1 MLKTFLINLDRRP
14 DRLMFVKQQL
24 ENLGIAFERVS
35 AVDGNC
41 LTDEQKVFFNQQRFA
56 LECKRKAV
64 NGEIGCALSHQAV
77 WQRIVAENIPYALIL
92 EDDVQLKP
100 ELVSLLADKRN
111 YESFDFLNL
120 TLKRPFYDID
130 VTAVNF
136 CITQQQ
142 FIRPRFWQFFKR
154 RSWHSMESKAIV
166 RWKIFRL
173 HALSNGMTAC
183 ECDIAPSLACCY
195 IVSLQ
200 GAKNMLLASKT
211 LFYPI
216 DKVWHYSGGQL
227 KEAFLVEPLAFQS
240 LDSDIP
246 HRVRFKLTLVQR
258 VKRFFVK
265 GRHWQRL
272 LDVVR
277 MYGWTRL

>member
-24 ENLGIAFERVS
+24 VSLGIAFERVS
-35 AVDGNC
+35 AVDGSC
-41 LTDEQKVFFNQQRFA
+41 LTDAQKAIFNQQRFA
-56 LECKRKAV
+56 LECKRKV
-64 NGEIGCALSHQAV
+64 VDGEIGCALSHQAV
-77 WQRIVAENIPYALIL
+77 WQQMVAENIPYALIL

-100 ELVSLLADKRN
+100 ELASLLADVQN

-120 TLKRPFYDID
+120 TLKKPFYNVDA
-130 VTAVNF
+130 AVVNYF
-136 CITQQQ
+136 VNKHQVV
-142 FIRPRFWQFFKR
+142 RPRFWQLFKR
-154 RSWHSMESKAIV
+154 RSWRSMERKAIV
-166 RWKIFRL
+166 KWKIFRL
-173 HALSNGMTAC
+173 HTLSNGMTAC

-246 HRVRFKLTLVQR
+246 HRVRFKLTLAQR
-258 VKRFFVK
+258 FKRFFVK

-272 LDVVR
+272 FDVVR

>member
-14 DRLMFVKQQL
+14 DRLTFVKQQL
-24 ENLGIAFERVS
+24 ENLDVAFERVN
-35 AVDGNC
+35 AIDGSS
-41 LTDEQKVFFNQQRFA
+41 LTDEQKAFFNQKRFA
-56 LECKRKAV
+56 LECKRKV
-64 NGEIGCALSHQAV
+64 VKGEIGCALSHLAV

-100 ELVSLLADKRN
+100 ELASLLADKKN

-120 TLKRPFYDID
+120 TLKKPFYDID
-130 VTAVNF
+130 ATDINLCV
-136 CITQQQ
+136 TQQQ
-142 FIRPRFWQFFKR
+142 FIRPQFWQLFKR
-154 RSWHSMESKAIV
+154 RSWRFMESKAIV

-173 HALSNGMTAC
+173 HTLSNGMIAC

-195 IVSLQ
+195 IVSLH
-200 GAKNMLLASKT
+200 GARSMLLASKN

-216 DKVWHYSGGQL
+216 DKIWHYSGGRL
-227 KEAFLVEPLAFQS
+227 KEAFMVEPLASQS

-246 HRVRFKLTLVQR
+246 HRVRFRLTLWQKF
-258 VKRFFVK
+258 KRFFVK
-265 GRHWQRL
+265 GRHWQRRF
-272 LDVVR
+272 DVVR

>member
-14 DRLMFVKQQL
+14 DRLTFVKQQL
-24 ENLGIAFERVS
+24 ENLDIAFERVN
-35 AVDGNC
+35 AIDGSC
-41 LTDEQKVFFNQQRFA
+41 LTDEQKAFLNQQRFA
-56 LECKRKAV
+56 LECKRKVV

-77 WQRIVAENIPYALIL
+77 WQRMVAENIPYALIL

-100 ELVSLLADKRN
+100 ELASLLADVRN

-120 TLKRPFYDID
+120 ALKKPFYDVD
-130 VTAVNF
+130 AVVVNSF
-136 CITQQQ
+136 VNKHQIM
-142 FIRPRFWQFFKR
+142 RPRFWQLFKR
-154 RSWHSMESKAIV
+154 RSWRSMERKAIV
-166 RWKIFRL
+166 KWKIFRL
-173 HALSNGMTAC
+173 HTLSNGMNAC

-200 GAKNMLLASKT
+200 GARNMLLASKN

-227 KEAFLVEPLAFQS
+227 KEAFLVEPLASQS

-246 HRVRFKLTLVQR
+246 HRVRFRLTLWQKF
-258 VKRFFVK
+258 KRFFVK
-265 GRHWQRL
+265 GRHWQRRF
-272 LDVVR
+272 DVVR

>member
-24 ENLGIAFERVS
+24 ENLGIDFERVS
-35 AVDGNC
+35 AVDGSC
-41 LTDEQKVFFNQQRFA
+41 LTDEQRAVFNQQRFA
-56 LECKRKAV
+56 LECKRKV
-64 NGEIGCALSHQAV
+64 VDGEIGCALSHQAV
-77 WQRIVAENIPYALIL
+77 WQRMVAENISYALIL

-100 ELVSLLADKRN
+100 ELASLLADSRN

-130 VTAVNF
+130 TTAVNLF
-136 CITQQQ
+136 VTQQQ
-142 FIRPRFWQFFKR
+142 FIRPRFWQLYKR
-154 RSWHSMESKAIV
+154 RSWRLMESKAIV

-173 HALSNGMTAC
+173 HVLSNDLTAC

-227 KEAFLVEPLAFQS
+227 KEAFLAEPLAFQS

-258 VKRFFVK
+258 FKRFFVK

-272 LDVVR
+272 FDVVR

>member
-1 MLKTFLINLDRRP
+1 MLKTFLINLERRP

-24 ENLGIAFERVS
+24 ENLNIAFERVN

-41 LTDEQKVFFNQQRFA
+41 LTDEQKAFFNQKRFA

-64 NGEIGCALSHQAV
+64 NGEIGCALSHQTV
-77 WQRIVAENIPYALIL
+77 WQRMVDENIPYALIL

-100 ELVSLLADKRN
+100 ELVSLLANEKN
-111 YESFDFLNL
+111 FQSFDFLNL

-130 VTAVNF
+130 VAAVNS
-136 CITQQQ
+136 CIAHEQ
-142 FIRPRFWQFFKR
+142 FVRPRFWQLVR
-154 RSWHSMESKAIV
+154 RRLWRFMESKAIV

-173 HALSNGMTAC
+173 HTLCNHMIAC

-200 GAKNMLLASKT
+200 GAKNMLQASKN

-216 DKVWHYSGGQL
+216 DKVWHYSGGRL
-227 KEAFLVEPLAFQS
+227 KEAFLVEPLAFQN

-246 HRVRFKLTLVQR
+246 HRVRFKLTLGQKI
-258 VKRFFVK
+258 KRFFLK
-265 GRHWQRL
+265 GRHWRRHF
-272 LDVVR
+272 DVVK